1 MARGEAAGSAAAEA
15 HPGRGER
22 AGGRGPEA
30 TGPAGAATG
39 EGKARG
45 RWGSARPGRRL
56 GVLAARPPRAPL
68 TGRSGWRTGSRRRG
82 PTWWRRRREPEGAR
96 RCLAGPAL
104 NELARAVPWRGRGEA
119 EPLRRRGGVCAPAAN
134 RTQPPEKPRPSHPP
148 SSRPRAGAGSPG
160 VRFWRRRGRGGAP
173 LPEGSAAVGRSRRGT
188 GRPRGSAS
196 PRVARVCMRPSP
208 CPRPAVR
215 EAATGTR
222 LLRSALRGNWGRFP
236 VKEHSWPSWE
246 ARGCTKRGARN
257 HQASASVSC
266 CRNTQLQER
275 SQDLGSVYTVRCTP
289 PLGCSKKTS

>member
-1 MARGEAAGSAAAEA
+1 MVGLCSDPRPGKGAAPLPPANGLRDLGAAPQMRRRPERRRAGKQPDLRQPRRIPAAAG
-15 HPGRGER
+15 GR
-22 AGGRGPEA
+22 RGPEA

-45 RWGSARPGRRL
+45 RWGSARPGQRL
-56 GVLAARPPRAPL
+56 GVLAARPPRVPL

-82 PTWWRRRREPEGAR
+82 PTWWRRRRRREPEGAR

-119 EPLRRRGGVCAPAAN
+119 EPLRRRGGACAPAAS
-134 RTQPPEKPRPSHPP
+134 RTQPPAKPRPSHPP

-188 GRPRGSAS
+188 GRPRGSAW

-215 EAATGTR
+215 EAATGI
-222 LLRSALRGNWGRFP
+222 LAFSDQP
-236 VKEHSWPSWE
+236 
-246 ARGCTKRGARN
+246 
-257 HQASASVSC
+257 
-266 CRNTQLQER
+266 
-275 SQDLGSVYTVRCTP
+275 
-289 PLGCSKKTS
+289 